1 MKILASEFILPIRNG
16 WQCHASHILPLP
28 DGEVFSVFFC
38 GSYEGCGDVRIYGSL
53 RNPDGHWSDAVPLS
67 EDDGMPNWNPVL
79 FRREDGVVFLFYK
92 SGPDC
97 SVWYT
102 RCRISED
109 NCRTWSESFE
119 LVPGDRSGGR
129 GPVRNKPIC
138 LADGSILAPGSTELG
153 EWKCFFDRSTD
164 GGKTWQRSED
174 IRLEPA
180 LLEKYDNPAGRG
192 IIQPTLW
199 QTGTGIH
206 AMMRSSEGHIFRT
219 DSSDGIHWC
228 HPYPTSMPNNNS
240 GIDAVKLPDSRIVL
254 CCNPVNANW
263 GPRSPLS
270 LYISED
276 NGNTF
281 TLLTHLFTDTRGGYA
296 YPALQYADGCL
307 HISYTWDRKSIAYMC
322 LADI

>member
-1 MKILASEFILPIRNG
+1 MKIVASEFILPIREG

-28 DGEVFSVFFC
+28 NGEVFSVFFY
-38 GSYEGCGDVRIYGSL
+38 GSREGSDDVRIYGSL
-53 RNPDGHWSDAVPLS
+53 RSSDGQWSEAVPLS

-97 SVWYT
+97 SVWHT

-109 NCRTWSESFE
+109 NCRTWGESFE

-129 GPVRNKPIC
+129 GPVRNKPIY
-138 LADGSILAPGSTELG
+138 LTDGSILAPGSTELG
-153 EWKCFFDRSTD
+153 EWKCFFDRSID

-180 LLEKYDNPAGRG
+180 LLEKYDNMAGRG

-199 QTGTGIH
+199 QTDSGIH
-206 AMMRSSEGHIFRT
+206 AMMRSSEGRIFRT
-219 DSSDGIHWC
+219 DSPDGIHWC
-228 HPYPTSMPNNNS
+228 RPYPTSMPNNNS
-240 GIDAVKLPDSRIVL
+240 GIDLVKLPDGRLVL
-254 CCNPVNANW
+254 CCNPISDNW
-263 GPRSPLS
+263 GKRTPIS

-281 TLLTHLFTDTRGGYA
+281 TLLTHLFTSSIGGYA

-322 LADI
+322 LTDI

>member
-1 MKILASEFILPIRNG
+1 MKILASEFILPIRTG

-28 DGEVFSVFFC
+28 GGEVFSVFFY

-53 RNPDGHWSDAVPLS
+53 RSPDGQWSEAVPLS
-67 EDDGMPNWNPVL
+67 EDDGLPNWNPVL

-97 SVWYT
+97 SVWHT

-109 NCRTWSESFE
+109 NCRTWGESFE
-119 LVPGDRSGGR
+119 LVPDDRSGGR
-129 GPVRNKPIC
+129 GPVRNKPIY

-174 IRLEPA
+174 IRLESA
-180 LLEKYDNPAGRG
+180 LLEKYDNLAGRG

-199 QTGTGIH
+199 QTDAGIH
-206 AMMRSSEGHIFRT
+206 AMMRSSEGYIFRT
-219 DSSDGIHWC
+219 DSPDGIHWC
-228 HPYPTSMPNNNS
+228 RPYPTSMPNNNS
-240 GIDAVKLPDSRIVL
+240 GIDTVKLPDGRIVL
-254 CCNPVNANW
+254 CCNPVGDNW
-263 GPRSPLS
+263 GRRTPLS
-270 LYISED
+270 LYISDD
-276 NGNTF
+276 NGESF
-281 TLLTHLFTDTRGGYA
+281 TLLTHLFTDTKGAYA

-307 HISYTWDRKSIAYMC
+307 HISYTWDRQSIAYMC
-322 LADI
+322 LTDF